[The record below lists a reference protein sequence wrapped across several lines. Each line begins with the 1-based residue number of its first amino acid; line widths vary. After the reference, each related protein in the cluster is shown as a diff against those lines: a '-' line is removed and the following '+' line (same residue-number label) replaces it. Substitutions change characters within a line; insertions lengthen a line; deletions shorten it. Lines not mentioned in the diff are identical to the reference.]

1 MINEVINLILSLS
14 ISASILALILFAIKP
29 FIKIRISKLV
39 QYYIWIIVLLRL
51 VVPLSFQDSMMNH
64 MFYGDETSATR
75 TYENNEINIQATDNT
90 NEGLYNSSSL
100 INQTVEQKVAN
111 GEYNNDID
119 HSRYLNDSFNQFV
132 YYIWLLVAMVVFTV
146 NVIGYVR
153 FIRYIKRG
161 NKPAKD
167 IENEILSTL
176 LKRRENIKL
185 LRNQYISTPMLIG
198 VFRPSIIIPDSD
210 FDERQL
216 KNILLH
222 EITHMRHFDVGI
234 KWLTMIATSI
244 HWFNPFIYIIKKEM
258 NNACELACDEAVIKN
273 FTKEERQGYGDTLI
287 SIAEEQKYP
296 IGVLQATMCEEKKNL
311 KGRLVSIM
319 KHNRKSKLIIAFSV
333 ILLASTIFGA
343 LYLGGALERGK
354 ENENISDIVV
364 GKYNLTE
371 ISKYR
376 TQYVGDSSMVSHIA
390 DNLPVP
396 DSHFK
401 QQYISMET
409 SNKPYSLTIYYE
421 PATDTKSEGE
431 WPIVTPDSNI
441 ETNSRT
447 NALVV
452 FSMIDNVDK
461 VTFAFRTTQSK
472 GELDESKYQTTFTF
486 PRASFENKYGDL
498 TRLGENIVLLQDIL
512 EEKKSVM
519 KGLELYVWREPEIT
533 DNNDIY
539 YTLLIGTNR
548 NKSKSEVFDMDIA
561 TSDLDVIKQELSE
574 YRSGTDLSIMHEKE
588 IDKNTMLKISDEF
601 SEIIKNASI
610 HILGIDFDNQLTMKS
625 GMKKSTDFIEKN
637 LEIIMSSPE
646 ESSNPMDYIKAH
658 QQEYEELIKLNYS
671 YENEEVLKYLLLQF
685 EKGNAEGLR
694 GHIMMS
700 LCKELLGVRNNVID
714 ESLSPLEWYE
724 RLEIRQEI
732 ILHDFSYDG
741 TEFLEKLVYETEI
754 KKNKNNRQ
762 GFTIVAPHIF
772 GKYEEGNKLK
782 VFITTFS
789 SHYRL
794 YDNVLSN
801 KGGSIVPV
809 AITYV
814 KNSDGSYSLEEYK
827 RAMDGAYF
835 ASSIK
840 EFCTM
845 PVSGEK
851 IEGLAEKI
859 LVHYGKR
866 EDIVQ
871 LERENLIKHLKESNQ
886 HGVSLYEE
894 HYKQPAEL
902 IPLT

>member
-1 MINEVINLILSLS
+1 MNEVIKLILSLS
-14 ISASILALILFAIKP
+14 LSASILAIILFTIKP
-29 FIKIRISKLV
+29 FMKNRLSKSV
-39 QYYIWIIVLLRL
+39 QYYIWIIVVFRL
-51 VVPLSFQDSMMNH
+51 IVPFSFQDSMMNH
-64 MFYGDETSATR
+64 VFYGDGTST
-75 TYENNEINIQATDNT
+75 TITHENNEVNTQETDNT
-90 NEGLYNSSSL
+90 DEGLFNHSSL

-111 GEYNNDID
+111 GEYNKDID

-132 YYIWLLVAMVVFTV
+132 YYIWLLVATIVLVVNMT
-146 NVIGYVR
+146 GYIKFVR
-153 FIRYIKRG
+153 HIKRG
-161 NKPAKD
+161 NRPAKD
-167 IENEILSTL
+167 IENAILTAL

-198 VFRPSIIIPDSD
+198 VFRPTILIPDSD
-210 FDERQL
+210 FDDTQL

-222 EITHMRHFDVGI
+222 EITHMRHLDVGV
-234 KWLTMIATSI
+234 KWLTMIAASI
-244 HWFNPFIYIIKKEM
+244 HWFNPIIYFIKKEI
-258 NNACELACDEAVIKN
+258 NNACELACDETVIKN
-273 FTKEERQGYGDTLI
+273 FTKEEKQVYGDTLI
-287 SIAEEQKYP
+287 SLAEERKYP

-319 KHNRKSKLIIAFSV
+319 KHDKKSKLIIAFSV
-333 ILLASTIFGA
+333 ILIASTILGA
-343 LYLGGALERGK
+343 LYLGGAIENRK
-354 ENENISDIVV
+354 ENPTDIVV
-364 GKYNLTE
+364 GSYNLTE

-376 TQYVGDSSMVSHIA
+376 TLYVGDNSKVSHIA
-390 DNLPVP
+390 GNLPVP
-396 DSHFK
+396 DPYFK
-401 QQYISMET
+401 QRYISMET
-409 SNKPYSLTIYYE
+409 SDKPYSLTIYYE
-421 PATDTKSEGE
+421 PATNTKYEGE
-431 WPIVTPDSNI
+431 WSIVTPDSNI

-452 FSMIDNVDK
+452 FSMIDNVDE
-461 VTFAFRTTQSK
+461 VTFAFRTMESE

-498 TRLGENIVLLQDIL
+498 SRFGENIVLLQDIL
-512 EEKKSVM
+512 EEKKSAM

-539 YTLLIGTNR
+539 YTLLVGTNR
-548 NKSKSEVFDMDIA
+548 NKSKSEVFNMNIA
-561 TSDLDVIKQELSE
+561 VSDLDVIKKELSE
-574 YRSGTDLSIMHEKE
+574 YRSGTGLSIMHEKE
-588 IDKNTMLKISDEF
+588 IDKNTMITISDEF
-601 SEIIKNASI
+601 SGIIKNASI

-625 GMKKSTDFIEKN
+625 GMEKSTDFIEKN
-637 LEIIMSSPE
+637 LEIIISSPK

-658 QQEYEELIKLNYS
+658 QQEYEELIKLNYRDG
-671 YENEEVLKYLLLQF
+671 NEEVLKYLLLQF

-694 GHIMMS
+694 GHIMML
-700 LCKELLGVRNNVID
+700 LCKELLGERNNVID
-714 ESLSPLEWYE
+714 ESLSPMEWYE
-724 RLEIRQEI
+724 KLEIRQEI
-732 ILHDFSYDG
+732 ILPDFSYDG
-741 TEFLEKLVYETEI
+741 TDLLEKLVYETEI
-754 KKNKNNRQ
+754 EKNKSSRQ
-762 GFTIVAPHIF
+762 GFTIVAPRIF

-789 SHYRL
+789 SQYRL

-814 KNSDGSYSLEEYK
+814 KKADGSYLLEEYK

-866 EDIVQ
+866 EDIKQ
-871 LERENLIKHLKESNQ
+871 LERENLIKHLKENNQ
-886 HGVSLYEE
+886 SGVSLYQE